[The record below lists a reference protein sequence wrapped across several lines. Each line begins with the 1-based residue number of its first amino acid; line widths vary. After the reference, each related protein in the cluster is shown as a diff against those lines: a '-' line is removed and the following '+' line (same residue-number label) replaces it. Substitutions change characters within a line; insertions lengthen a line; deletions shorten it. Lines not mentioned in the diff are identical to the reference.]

1 MAGPGMRRDWGG
13 EWRGDYGGAWAGAGA
28 LSQEGGEKGEPKGG
42 PALWLTC
49 LRVADITQEQ
59 DLLQLLLIEEDI
71 AQGVFVIEFFNVIC

>member
-1 MAGPGMRRDWGG
+1 MEPGLGQGHCPRKELLRLW
-13 EWRGDYGGAWAGAGA
+13 
-28 LSQEGGEKGEPKGG
+28 PKGG

-71 AQGVFVIEFFNVIC
+71 AQGSLS